1 MRYNKQEL
9 LTLATQPSQKF
20 DKEGVLLLRER
31 QEGFFRR
38 TERKD
43 SKRGKRGKLRE
54 LSCYSGTSKVSLER
68 WCRLRGNLLFYF
80 KTRDQ
85 WSEPL
90 GVVVLEQCSVKLDPP
105 ATSNTT
111 DGPFGF
117 SLVFEGGLSQ
127 HVAALSLQER
137 DQWLQAIQLSS
148 HECMRTQLLALQQR
162 LETRRG
168 QDPDLDI
175 QMWRLRRNQ
184 TLDPCELPLCE
195 VSLSCDNLL
204 CDGHG
209 RPPNPVLLVHV
220 YIPEERVLLKY
231 AKTEVIEKSSNPSF
245 LNTVSFRSSDGLNA
259 SSKVRLTVYD
269 VREPV
274 SQTATPLGSACITLG
289 TLQDCERLRIPLKS
303 CAGTTVGFLS
313 LLVWALEREDQGTP
327 STESTPCRT
336 ASIDTAAI
344 HCHRRSQSL
353 PPRLG
358 SKLKLP
364 HQGQLRLLFANPTV
378 QTYRFHSGLGGD
390 ISVHE
395 VMAESRLCFTFP
407 QQLLAVWIQEEKELL
422 QEVAGMG
429 ELVEPWH
436 SKQVQLLDR
445 HLHLLHLYSQASEN
459 LAAHKGGFFK
469 PSSRKNDRSLEFAP
483 VNLHLQRMWVQN
495 DTLKKCDF
503 YDVVTVGAFT
513 AHSHKNKNG
522 GLIKLLQQIKE
533 SPMRSHNSSPGIDK
547 ITVASDAIQA
557 IKQLRREVV
566 EAMRSLM
573 RLAKDKQTLG
583 MLPICEDMISK
594 TRTLLTLWDPGL
606 VEEAL
611 SFVEKN
617 KMGVVS
623 LDVVGGNN
631 GIEESLTL
639 SPFRRITQQLS
650 FNELKSP
657 DYDELITP
665 DSPRCLKGFWGDLHP
680 KTSTHRE
687 PSENQFVIFPDAEED
702 VEKDDKSIDENSNVA
717 NLEMKPLETEEEEE
731 DEEEDDGSLPSMS
744 SGNDCDVGKRFL
756 DTHVMSRSPSANYYK
771 PTDEPEPWDLTQL
784 NIEASVMFLDTHVMS
799 SSPSANYYKPT
810 DEPEP
815 WDLTQLNIE
824 TSVMFLDTH
833 VMSSSPSANYY
844 KPTDEPEPWDLTQ
857 LNIEASVMF
866 LDTHVMS
873 SSPSANYY
881 KPTDEPEPWDLT
893 QLNIEASVM
902 FLDTHVMSS
911 SPSANY
917 YKPTDE
923 PEPWD
928 LTQLNIEAS
937 VMFLDTHVMSSSPS
951 ANYYKPTDE
960 PEPWDLTQL
969 NIEASVMFLDTHVM
983 SSSPSANY
991 YKPTDEPEPWDL
1003 TQLNIEA
1010 SVMFLDTHVMS
1021 SSPSANYYKPTDE
1034 PEPWDLTQL
1043 NIEASVM
1050 CLVSKVKFLCGRCG
1064 SPAVRLRNQRGM
1076 GRSKSFRSELSA
1088 QQEVVTSQPTSVG
1101 VNGNGAIVNQPRT
1114 NGPKRT
1120 NSDDALNKAVD
1131 CANIVRNKFTE
1142 GLDFATITDWT
1153 TELRPSMRKLRQAM
1167 DGLLKTARLTHSV
1180 FRVQEDRRTAQ
1191 KACNVRYRRHVCFSQ
1206 ALTALVTALMA
1217 KLWCQKPDP
1226 VFLLIL
1232 STVGPLVSFE
1242 GLLSYYGDEIDMW
1255 GDMVVAVEDLQTVS
1269 FTITRCPPNTR
1280 QEQVVPKVAKS
1291 GSSLSVMLPVPD
1303 SVHSLLPL
1311 SSPPTTS
1318 VTFHVTPVFFNIGI
1332 NEMATLAESLGATK
1346 PQERSNVDNFD
1357 RLNQYYHRFRKLNVP
1372 SDKRGMVLSGPRY
1385 SLEHLVEQLK
1395 SSVLVS
1401 RSKNVEILHLSS
1413 RICRRM
1419 KGLRFTSCKSAKDRT
1434 GMSVTLEQCNILRS
1448 EYDLAEHEF
1457 LRALDCMRSEGCR
1470 RENTYKN
1477 VGVRKYAFNSLQ
1489 ILTLPRLYRPPAG
1502 TFGSAQS

>member
-20 DKEGVLLLRER
+20 DKEGILLLRER

-38 TERKD
+38 TEI
-43 SKRGKRGKLRE
+43 
-54 LSCYSGTSKVSLER
+54 SLER

-80 KTRDQ
+80 KSRDQ

-90 GVVVLEQCSVKLDPP
+90 GVIVLQQCSIKLDPP
-105 ATSNTT
+105 SPTPLP
-111 DGPFGF
+111 DGPYGF
-117 SLVFEGGLSQ
+117 SLVFDGGLAQ
-127 HVAALSLQER
+127 HVAALTEQDR
-137 DQWLQAIQLSS
+137 DQWLDAIQLSS
-148 HECMRTQLLALQQR
+148 YDCMRAHLLSLQQR

-168 QDPDLDI
+168 QDPDLDV
-175 QMWRLRRNQ
+175 QMWRLRRNH

-231 AKTEVIEKSSNPSF
+231 AKTEVIERSSNPSF
-245 LNTVSFRSSDGLNA
+245 LNTVSFRASDGLN
-259 SSKVRLTVYD
+259 SNSKVRLTAYD

-303 CAGTTVGFLS
+303 CTGSTVGFLS
-313 LLVWALEREDQGTP
+313 VFVWALEREDHSTP

-336 ASIDTAAI
+336 AHVDPALI

-353 PPRLG
+353 PPRLN

-407 QQLLAVWIQEEKELL
+407 QQLLGVWIQEEKELL

-522 GLIKLLQQIKE
+522 GLIKLLQQLKE
-533 SPMRSHNSSPGIDK
+533 SPIKANNNSTPGLDK
-547 ITVASDAIQA
+547 ITMAFDAIQA

-573 RLAKDKQTLG
+573 RLAKEKQTLG

-594 TRTLLTLWDPGL
+594 TRILLTLWDPGL

-611 SFVEKN
+611 SFVEKH
-617 KMGVVS
+617 KMS
-623 LDVVGGNN
+623 LTDDLGSGGS
-631 GIEESLTL
+631 GGEDSLTL

-657 DYDELITP
+657 DYDELVTP
-665 DSPRCLKGFWGDLHP
+665 DSPRCLKALWELQP
-680 KTSTHRE
+680 KSGNRSRE
-687 PSENQFVIFPDAEED
+687 SSEHQFVIFPDAEEEGEGERE
-702 VEKDDKSIDENSNVA
+702 VEGKITEGDG
-717 NLEMKPLETEEEEE
+717 ETE
-731 DEEEDDGSLPSMS
+731 DDDSSLPSMS
-744 SGNDCDVGKRFL
+744 NGFDSDVGRRFL
-756 DTHVMSRSPSANYYK
+756 DTHA
-771 PTDEPEPWDLTQL
+771 
-784 NIEASVMFLDTHVMS
+784 
-799 SSPSANYYKPT
+799 
-810 DEPEP
+810 
-815 WDLTQLNIE
+815 
-824 TSVMFLDTH
+824 
-833 VMSSSPSANYY
+833 
-844 KPTDEPEPWDLTQ
+844 
-857 LNIEASVMF
+857 
-866 LDTHVMS
+866 
-873 SSPSANYY
+873 
-881 KPTDEPEPWDLT
+881 
-893 QLNIEASVM
+893 
-902 FLDTHVMSS
+902 
-911 SPSANY
+911 
-917 YKPTDE
+917 
-923 PEPWD
+923 
-928 LTQLNIEAS
+928 
-937 VMFLDTHVMSSSPS
+937 
-951 ANYYKPTDE
+951 
-960 PEPWDLTQL
+960 
-969 NIEASVMFLDTHVM
+969 
-983 SSSPSANY
+983 
-991 YKPTDEPEPWDL
+991 
-1003 TQLNIEA
+1003 
-1010 SVMFLDTHVMS
+1010 MS

-1064 SPAVRLRNQRGM
+1064 SPAVRLRSQRGI
-1076 GRSKSFRSELSA
+1076 GRSKSFRSELSSQS
-1088 QQEVVTSQPTSVG
+1088 QQEVVTSQPTSVTVSG
-1101 VNGNGAIVNQPRT
+1101 VVVGGRT
-1114 NGPKRT
+1114 GGPKRT
-1120 NSDDALNKAVD
+1120 NSDDAINKAVD
-1131 CANIVRNKFTE
+1131 CANVVRNKFTE
-1142 GLDFATITDWT
+1142 GLDFSTITDWT

-1226 VFLLIL
+1226 VFLLVLTTI
-1232 STVGPLVSFE
+1232 GPLVSFE
-1242 GLLSYYGDEIDMW
+1242 GLLSYYGDEVDMW
-1255 GDMVVAVEDLQTVS
+1255 GDMVVAVEDLQTVG
-1269 FTITRCPPNTR
+1269 FTMARCPPNTR
-1280 QEQVVPKVAKS
+1280 QEQAVPKVTGS
-1291 GSSLSVMLPVPD
+1291 RSSLGVVLPVPD

-1311 SSPPTTS
+1311 SSPPVSS

-1357 RLNQYYHRFRKLNVP
+1357 RLNRYYHRFRKLNVP
-1372 SDKRGMVLSGPRY
+1372 SEKRGVLHGPQQV
-1385 SLEHLVEQLK
+1385 SLDSLVDQLK
-1395 SSVLVS
+1395 GTVLAS

-1434 GMSVTLEQCNILRS
+1434 GMSVTLEQCCILRS

-1457 LRALDCMRSEGCR
+1457 SRALDCMRSEGCR

-1477 VGVRKYAFNSLQ
+1477 VNVRKYAFNSLQ
-1489 ILTLPRLYRPPAG
+1489 ILTLPKQYRPPAG